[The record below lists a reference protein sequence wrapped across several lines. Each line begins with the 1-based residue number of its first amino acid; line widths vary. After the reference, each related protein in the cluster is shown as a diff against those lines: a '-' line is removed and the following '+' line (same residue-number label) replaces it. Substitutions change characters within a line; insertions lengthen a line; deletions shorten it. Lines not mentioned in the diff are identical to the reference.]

1 MSYPVSGSANPQKWL
16 GRKVLSHHF
25 HEFEIELFETALR
38 HQPENVDAL
47 YSLGNAYTRVG
58 RYEEGLRIDRQLAEI
73 FPENPTVHY
82 NLACS
87 LALLGR
93 NDSALETLHYA
104 LEIGFDDERLLATDP
119 DLKSLRLD
127 PRFQELVTEDNA

>member
-1 MSYPVSGSANPQKWL
+1 M
-16 GRKVLSHHF
+16 LSHHF